1 MKPDLSA
8 LGSGIT
14 LQGNALRVFDRL
26 GVWEQVKEAG
36 YSFDQTGLRAPGP
49 DAPVIAQIP
58 DAQTGGPEYPAVA
71 GMYRPDLARIL
82 ADRATELGARIHYGT
97 TVTSFTQDDD
107 GVDVTLS
114 DGSTGRY
121 DLLIGADGLN
131 SDIRKQLGIEVEPE
145 RTGMG
150 IWRAFVPRPKDV
162 TQTDLYYGGPVYI
175 AGYCPT
181 SEEMMYAYLVE
192 PAQDRH
198 LLSPEEGVQVMKELS
213 QAYGGPWNEIRE
225 SLDDASRVNYTWFT
239 QHVVPDAWNRG
250 RVVIIGEAAHSCP
263 PTIAQGAAQAAED
276 AARALRAAA
285 RARRRRPVAVGRVPR
300 APPAARDRGRRG
312 IRAARPVADR
322 PRAGR
327 RRAGPDAPHRDA
339 RERAGMSAAERRR
352 THRAGRRRA
361 RAPAAARAA
370 AGRRRTRPRGIR
382 RRRRRSRPA
391 ATDPRASPPPVA

>member
-1 MKPDLSA
+1 MSAVSRVAVVGSGVAGTTAAILLAEGGVDVDVFERKPDLSA

-36 YSFDQTGLRAPGP
+36 YSFNQTGLRAPGP
-49 DAPVIAQIP
+49 DAAVIAQIP
-58 DAQTGGPEYPAVA
+58 DARTGGPEYPAVA

-97 TVTSFTQDDD
+97 TVASFTQDAD

-121 DLLIGADGLN
+121 DLLVGADGLH
-131 SDIRKQLGIEVEPE
+131 SDIRKQLGVEVEPE

-150 IWRAFVPRPKDV
+150 IWRAFVPRPDDV

-175 AGYCPT
+175 AGYTPT
-181 SEEMMYAYLVE
+181 SEEMMYAFLVE

-198 LLSPEEGVQVMKELS
+198 LSSEEGVQVMKELS

-239 QHVVPDAWNRG
+239 KHVVPDAWNRG
-250 RVVIIGEAAHSCP
+250 RVVLIGEAAHSCP

-276 AARALRAAA
+276 ALVLSELLLNRDAVDQSLWDEFHAR
-285 RARRRRPVAVGRVPR
+285 RVPR
-300 APPAARDRGRRG
+300 ATEVVEASVQLGQWQIDH
-312 IRAARPVADR
+312 V
-322 PRAGR
+322 
-327 RRAGPDAPHRDA
+327 RDA
-339 RERAGMSAAERRR
+339 DVPGLMRRISMLVSE
-352 THRAGRRRA
+352 
-361 RAPAAARAA
+361 PA
-370 AGRRRTRPRGIR
+370 
-382 RRRRRSRPA
+382 
-391 ATDPRASPPPVA
+391 

>member
-1 MKPDLSA
+1 MSAVSRVAIVGSGVAGTAAAILLAEGGVEVDVFEVKPELST

-26 GVWEQVKEAG
+26 GVWKQVKGAG

-58 DAQTGGPEYPAVA
+58 DARTGGPEYPAVA

-97 TVTSFTQDDD
+97 TVAGFTQDAD

-121 DLLIGADGLN
+121 DLLIGADGLH

-175 AGYCPT
+175 AGYTPT
-181 SEEMMYAYLVE
+181 SEAMMYAFLVE

-198 LLSPEEGVQVMKELS
+198 LSSEEGVEVMKELS
-213 QAYGGPWNEIRE
+213 RAYGGPWNEIRD

-250 RVVIIGEAAHSCP
+250 RVVIVGEAAHSCP

-276 AARALRAAA
+276 SLVLSELLLSRDEVDQSLWDEFH
-285 RARRRRPVAVGRVPR
+285 ARRLPR
-300 APPAARDRGRRG
+300 ATEVVEASVQLGQWQIDHVQDADVPGLMRG
-312 IRAARPVADR
+312 IAMLV
-322 PRAGR
+322 
-327 RRAGPDAPHRDA
+327 
-339 RERAGMSAAERRR
+339 SQ
-352 THRAGRRRA
+352 
-361 RAPAAARAA
+361 PA
-370 AGRRRTRPRGIR
+370 
-382 RRRRRSRPA
+382 
-391 ATDPRASPPPVA
+391 